1 MKTIQKIVCGG
12 VILAVAAASVPKAQA
27 GDREWATAGK
37 VLTGVAVAGALHN
50 IFAPRTEVVY
60 TSYPQPVVVQQPVVY
75 QQVPAQP
82 VVAQQVVAQ
91 PAPVQVTQS
100 GPTQTIVV
108 PAQPTVVYQPVV
120 YQPAPVVVYA
130 APAPVYVGRTYY
142 HGGFHRPFC
151 R

>member
-12 VILAVAAASVPKAQA
+12 MVLAVASASVSKVHA

-50 IFAPRTEVVY
+50 IFAPRHEVVY
-60 TSYPQPVVVQQPVVY
+60 TSYPQQVVVQQPVVV
-75 QQVPAQP
+75 QQMVPQP
-82 VVAQQVVAQ
+82 VQTQVVMQ
-91 PAPVQVTQS
+91 H

-120 YQPAPVVVYA
+120 CQTAPVVVYA
-130 APAPVYVGRTYY
+130 APAPMVYTRSYY
-142 HGGFHRPFC
+142 GGFHHRRFHH
-151 R
+151 

>member
-12 VILAVAAASVPKAQA
+12 VILAVFSAGVSKAHA

-50 IFAPRTEVVY
+50 IFAPRHEVVY
-60 TSYPQPVVVQQPVVY
+60 TSYPQQVVVQQPVVV
-75 QQVPAQP
+75 QQVATQP
-82 VVAQQVVAQ
+82 VQTQVVMQ
-91 PAPVQVTQS
+91 Y

-120 YQPAPVVVYA
+120 YQTAPVVVYA
-130 APAPVYVGRTYY
+130 APAPMVYTRPCY
-142 HGGFHRPFC
+142 GGFHHHGFHH
-151 R
+151 

>member
-12 VILAVAAASVPKAQA
+12 VILAVAAASVPKVQA

-60 TSYPQPVVVQQPVVY
+60 TSYPQSVVVQQPVVY
-75 QQVPAQP
+75 QQV
-82 VVAQQVVAQ
+82 VAQ
-91 PAPVQVTQS
+91 PAPVQVIQS

-108 PAQPTVVYQPVV
+108 PAQPTVVYQSVV
-120 YQPAPVVVYA
+120 YQPAQVVVYA

>member
-12 VILAVAAASVPKAQA
+12 MALAVAFAGVTKAHA

-50 IFAPRTEVVY
+50 IFAPRHEVVY
-60 TSYPQPVVVQQPVVY
+60 ASYPQQVVVQQPVV
-75 QQVPAQP
+75 V
-82 VVAQQVVAQ
+82 QQVVTQ
-91 PAPVQVTQS
+91 PVQTHVVVQY
-100 GPTQTIVV
+100 GPTQTIIV

-120 YQPAPVVVYA
+120 CQTAPVVVYA
-130 APAPVYVGRTYY
+130 APAPMVYHRSYY
-142 HGGFHRPFC
+142 GGFQHRHFH